1 MPRHLEK
8 RRLPFTPEQMFSVV
22 LDVDAYPEFLPWCT
36 ACRVYNRS
44 PAGFEADLVL
54 GFRMFSERLTTRVTF
69 ERPSAVHVDYVS
81 GPMKYLHNDWRFAE
95 DGAGGCVVDFQVD
108 FEFKS
113 RLLETLIGALFEEAV
128 HRMVLAFET
137 RAKKIYG

>member
-22 LDVDAYPEFLPWCT
+22 ADVAVYPEFLPWCKT
-36 ACRVYNRS
+36 ARVYNES
-44 PAGFEADLVL
+44 PDGFEADLVI
-54 GFRMFSERLTTRVTF
+54 GFKMFSERFTSKVGL
-69 ERPSAVHVDYVS
+69 ERPSAIYVDYVR

-95 DGAGGCVVDFQVD
+95 DGAGGCLVDFVVD
-108 FEFKS
+108 FEFKN
-113 RLLETLIGALFEEAV
+113 RILETLIGALFEEAV

-137 RAKKIYG
+137 RAQKIYG